1 MACRAVSCVFRV
13 QKLGL
18 DIDQL
23 GIDAEAI
30 ADLDRRE
37 NNKGEGKKKF
47 VSPYA
52 SNTSLDT
59 SVCAGFSLI

>member
-1 MACRAVSCVFRV
+1 MACRAVNCAFRV

-37 NNKGEGKKKF
+37 NKGEGKKKF

-59 SVCAGFSLI
+59 SVCAGFSLV